1 MRTYLKALESETS
14 LFDGAYEDFMD
25 RLRSAK
31 ESEVT
36 EVFCDSLNKIFAIYC
51 NACMKAEFEKEYTEK
66 VALKYYETKK
76 KILSL
81 IKADFDI

>member
-1 MRTYLKALESETS
+1 MMNYSRTLESATS
-14 LFDGAYEDFMD
+14 LFDGVYEDFMD

-31 ESEVT
+31 ENEVT

-51 NACMKAEFEKEYTEK
+51 NACMKVEFEKEYSDK
-66 VALKYYETKK
+66 MALKYYETKK

-81 IKADFDI
+81 IKKEVEF